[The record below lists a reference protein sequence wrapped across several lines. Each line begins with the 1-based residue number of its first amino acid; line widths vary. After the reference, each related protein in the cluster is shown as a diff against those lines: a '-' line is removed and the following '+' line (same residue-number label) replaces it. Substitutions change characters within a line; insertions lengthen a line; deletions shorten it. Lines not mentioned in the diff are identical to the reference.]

1 MLPDSPRVVSALRK
15 VRGVNRDRLTAKDQT
30 TGHRACSRCREVL
43 PLTEFRRD
51 SRGYWRS
58 HCRTCM
64 KAANQEWR
72 ARHHDERLVRRREQH
87 ARAKAPPGSDP
98 RHG

>member
-15 VRGVNRDRLTAKDQT
+15 SRGVNHDRFTAKHQI
-30 TGHRACSRCREVL
+30 TGNRACSRCREVL

-58 HCRTCM
+58 HCKGCALAVT
-64 KAANQEWR
+64 QEWR
-72 ARHHDERLVRRREQH
+72 ARHQDELLARRRANRLRPHTQ
-87 ARAKAPPGSDP
+87 G
-98 RHG
+98 